1 MGMLEIRTR
10 QERLGNLGRT
20 MSPDFRN
27 GAAEA
32 ARAAGDAWA
41 AAGRAAR
48 DAGDGLMS
56 IAVTLGRVAEH
67 DHRVRYDAFLADAR
81 EEFDAWMRGDGSAEN
96 PGKINEKV
104 EDPARWA
111 QEISARWGEVT
122 RRHRER
128 HGITDHEWESE
139 VKEMVRPYGDQWTG
153 RVLARALQVR
163 EHNALVSAQANVN
176 ADEAL
181 LSGGD
186 GSPEVYRAY
195 ARHVE
200 ALLDAQGV
208 TDPDARAAKRRTFAL
223 KQCEEGVKAFIV
235 RKAREADDAAGA
247 GGAKAGERVFD
258 EAIAALG
265 EAKDGKAFFPPNA
278 VEEVRG
284 ADGRPAQVNIIRRWA
299 DGADMGAFAKAAA
312 DDLRRAK
319 ERWAARE
326 RANAIEG
333 NRNAYDGWLARNAQT
348 MLDLRDPKKSTDTAN
363 GLNYEGFCAE
373 VDADTRLTPKQRTSI
388 KGEYRSMIEYREKHD
403 AALRKHMDEVAASR
417 EKDRSEYG
425 WFKEDGEFVPASAF
439 PAESDGKAYGE
450 FNRESSVWQDPKV
463 AMAKLEAARMTGRL
477 SQADYRAYH
486 SYGAMLM
493 DDAAKRWWFENYGK
507 LDLEGLARA
516 GYGRED
522 TDRATRKYR
531 EKNASAYPSAN
542 GVFARNKGA
551 GVALYRSAAD
561 FVADSLSRNGDGT
574 ESLVTA
580 DTLVKVYDTVRR
592 LARAGVDP
600 SEAVRAILSPALQ
613 EGIDRDLKERLGDPE
628 YFKKVV
634 EDFRT
639 FGTHFTDDAI
649 DGAAAGSGTNWY
661 RDRGQAVT
669 DSLRRQGRVKVVQEK

>member
-48 DAGDGLMS
+48 DAGGGLMS
-56 IAVTLGRVAEH
+56 LAVTLGRVAEH

-208 TDPDARAAKRRTFAL
+208 TDPDARAAKRRAFAL
-223 KQCEEGVKAFIV
+223 RQCEEGVKAFIV

-284 ADGRPAQVNIIRRWA
+284 ADGRPAQVNIIGRWA

-319 ERWAARE
+319 ERWAGERAARE
-326 RANAIEG
+326 RADRA
-333 NRNAYDGWLARNAQT
+333 AVV
-348 MLDLRDPKKSTDTAN
+348 
-363 GLNYEGFCAE
+363 EGFTRRELEMRDIPQERWAGVYEDMGRDESLRKADPRRAMAYMDAASEIRKAAKVAAARAKEDETKGRAKAAE
-373 VDADTRLTPKQRTSI
+373 AQVKANEDALATALSRLQVLRLDGSVSQEEENDAQAAIWRRFRVEAMRGGIGEPFMRSFQSRLQSQLSDQEKAAMRRFYREFGFTGEIASDGRVPAAERKLVRSEDFYAPHEDGADTD
-388 KGEYRSMIEYREKHD
+388 GREMS
-403 AALRKHMDEVAASR
+403 AADL
-417 EKDRSEYG
+417 
-425 WFKEDGEFVPASAF
+425 F
-439 PAESDGKAYGE
+439 AYGE
-450 FNRESSVWQDPKV
+450 DLLRTLRSLGPDMNREGVV
-463 AMAKLEAARMTGRL
+463 EREIARLKTDWLKAGFSANR
-477 SQADYRAYH
+477 
-486 SYGAMLM
+486 
-493 DDAAKRWWFENYGK
+493 DATVRSI
-507 LDLEGLARA
+507 LDMQREARA
-516 GYGRED
+516 G
-522 TDRATRKYR
+522 
-531 EKNASAYPSAN
+531 
-542 GVFARNKGA
+542 
-551 GVALYRSAAD
+551 L
-561 FVADSLSRNGDGT
+561 
-574 ESLVTA
+574 
-580 DTLVKVYDTVRR
+580 
-592 LARAGVDP
+592 
-600 SEAVRAILSPALQ
+600 
-613 EGIDRDLKERLGDPE
+613 
-628 YFKKVV
+628 
-634 EDFRT
+634 
-639 FGTHFTDDAI
+639 
-649 DGAAAGSGTNWY
+649 AAGDDG
-661 RDRGQAVT
+661 
-669 DSLRRQGRVKVVQEK
+669 VKDTKGGNADGKDTE